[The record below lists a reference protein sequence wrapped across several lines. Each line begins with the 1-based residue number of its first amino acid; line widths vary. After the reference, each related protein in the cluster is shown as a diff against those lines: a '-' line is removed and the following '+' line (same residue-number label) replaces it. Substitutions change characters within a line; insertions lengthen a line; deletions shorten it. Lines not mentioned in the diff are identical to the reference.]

1 MEPTSRHFWE
11 SDRERWAWERVEEGW
26 RSWGWAETEETAK
39 QAAVDGKHPDCV
51 LSFRKGPTGNLRS
64 MVPSEQRDV
73 VGPDGT
79 VYRRRS
85 FLIYTNRQQV

>member
-1 MEPTSRHFWE
+1 M
-11 SDRERWAWERVEEGW
+11 G
-26 RSWGWAETEETAK
+26 
-39 QAAVDGKHPDCV
+39 
-51 LSFRKGPTGNLRS
+51 
-64 MVPSEQRDV
+64 PSEQRDV